1 MVQVLDPKSEP
12 TAPDHRSEPALTPRR
27 RALVL
32 ATMCLAL
39 VMVVSGVSMLN
50 NALPHLAESLALS
63 QSRQQWVVD
72 AYTVA
77 LAALLLPAG
86 AIGDR
91 FGRRGAMIGGILVY
105 GVGMVWAA
113 TAGSANV
120 LIAARVV
127 AGAGAAFIMP
137 GTLSTITSVFP
148 PEGRARAVGIW
159 AGFAGAGGTLG
170 LLMSGV
176 LVDRYYWGSVFV
188 VSGILAAV
196 ALLAVIF
203 LVPSTRAAEEIRLD
217 PFGAALAA
225 VGIGALVLA
234 IIEGPDRG
242 WSAGLTVSA
251 IVAGIVFTVAF
262 VLWELRNRHAMLDPR
277 LFRHRGMATGSSAMF
292 LMFLAMFGFFF
303 IGVQYLQLLHGYDA
317 LSAALALLPM
327 SVVFV
332 VISPVA
338 ASLSERLGQRVVSAT
353 GLFIAAAGFG
363 LFLTVTP
370 GSSFW
375 LFLAT
380 SLVLGLGLALAMTPS
395 TNAIVASLPAAK
407 QGVASAINDLSRE
420 LGSAF
425 GVAIIGSA
433 FNTGFRSAIDR
444 HLGGLSHPVAAAAHE
459 APATAYAAAA
469 KLPGG
474 GHQLIVHTNDAFIS
488 GLHAAILVSGLAM
501 LAGAVYV
508 ALRAPSRQEEVVE
521 DVLDQPTIDGVVLEG
536 V

>member
-1 MVQVLDPKSEP
+1 MVDLLTPES
-12 TAPDHRSEPALTPRR
+12 APSAALSPRR
-27 RALVL
+27 RGLVL
-32 ATMCLAL
+32 AAMCLAL

-91 FGRRGAMIGGILVY
+91 FGRRGAMIGGILLY
-105 GVGMVWAA
+105 GAGMVWAA
-113 TAGSANV
+113 TAGSANS
-120 LIAARVV
+120 LIAARVL
-127 AGAGAAFIMP
+127 AGLGAAFIMP

-159 AGFAGAGGTLG
+159 AGFAGAGGTIG
-170 LLMSGV
+170 LLLSGV
-176 LVDRYYWGSVFV
+176 LVDHFYWGSVFV
-188 VSGILAAV
+188 VSGLLAAV

-203 LVPSTRAAEEIRLD
+203 LVPSTKAAEVVRLD
-217 PFGAALAA
+217 PLGAVLSAL
-225 VGIGALVLA
+225 GIGALVLA

-242 WSAGLTVSA
+242 WSDPLTVTA
-251 IVAGIVFTVAF
+251 IVAGVVLLAAF
-262 VLWELRNRHAMLDPR
+262 IGWELRSRSAMVDPR
-277 LFRHRGMATGSSAMF
+277 LFRHRGLATGSAAMF

-317 LSAALALLPM
+317 LKAALALLPM

-332 VISPVA
+332 VISPLA
-338 ASLSERLGQRVVSAT
+338 ASLSQRLGQRLVSAT
-353 GLFIAAAGFG
+353 GLFIAAGGFA

-370 GSSFW
+370 SSSFW

-380 SLVLGLGLALAMTPS
+380 SLVLGLGIALAMTPA
-395 TNAIVASLPAAK
+395 TNAIVASLPPER

-433 FNTGFRSAIDR
+433 FNTGYRSHIDQ
-444 HLGGLSHPVAAAAHE
+444 HLGGLSGQVAALAHE
-459 APATAYAAAA
+459 APATSYAAAA
-469 KLPGG
+469 KLPHAGRA
-474 GHQLIVHTNDAFIS
+474 LVAHTNDAFIA
-488 GLHAAILVSGLAM
+488 GLHTALLISGVAM
-501 LAGAVYV
+501 LVGAVYV
-508 ALRAPSRQEEVVE
+508 ALRAPSRSEEAAE
-521 DVLDQPTIDGVVLEG
+521 DILDHPELEDLDLA